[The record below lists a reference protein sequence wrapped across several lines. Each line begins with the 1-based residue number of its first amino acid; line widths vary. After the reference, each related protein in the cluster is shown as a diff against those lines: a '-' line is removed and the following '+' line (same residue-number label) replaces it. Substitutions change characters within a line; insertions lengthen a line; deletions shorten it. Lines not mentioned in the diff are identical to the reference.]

1 MVKANHA
8 LSNSALIGK
17 STMAFFTGQSLHVLK
32 SRYTDGGLEHGFRR
46 CFANLTSVLFR
57 LWHSLGSTY
66 IKKTSYSRFNLEKLT
81 YLPKACQLSGQW
93 TSKQCKSMT
102 ILCILDY
109 HFQWQEILH
118 RIDII
123 LSSTHKRFTNSHG

>member
-8 LSNSALIGK
+8 LSNSALISK
-17 STMAFFTGQSLHVLK
+17 STMAFLTGQSLHVLK

-66 IKKTSYSRFNLEKLT
+66 IKKNIVFQV
-81 YLPKACQLSGQW
+81 QLR
-93 TSKQCKSMT
+93 KVN
-102 ILCILDY
+102 IPP
-109 HFQWQEILH
+109 
-118 RIDII
+118 
-123 LSSTHKRFTNSHG
+123 